1 MDRMMYDA
9 LPATFQKASPLLG
22 RPELPDVLL
31 ATIHTS
37 MNGAYVYPE
46 TDYAHELLTAGAW
59 LGVTLTGRTALMPSS
74 VGDVLLSYL
83 GRSQRPRDPCEQRIV
98 RILEYYSEQIGGA
111 DRLIRAARRAV
122 VKSSQIFT
130 SLRAHRGPDAPDGAI
145 WNPALAVRIDAF
157 LDAAGLTD

>member
-1 MDRMMYDA
+1 MYDA

-59 LGVTLTGRTALMPSS
+59 LGVALTGRKALMPST
-74 VGDVLLSYL
+74 VGEALLSYL
-83 GRSQRPRDPCEQRIV
+83 GRSQRADDPCEQRIV
-98 RILEYYSEQIGGA
+98 RILEYYSGHIGGA
-111 DRLIRAARRAV
+111 DRLIRTAQSALG
-122 VKSSQIFT
+122 KGPQIFT
-130 SLRAHRGPDAPDGAI
+130 ALREHRGSDATDAAI
-145 WNPALAVRIDAF
+145 WNPALVMRINSF
-157 LDAAGLTD
+157 LEAAGMTE